1 LARRAKGVSLAGK
14 PQSSRNRN
22 MIHGH
27 QGTLKPGG
35 LAVVQA
41 VAGHY
46 NKLGR
51 QRLPMAWAGLGT
63 ARHPRRPKG
72 RRRLQLFRSIRQFRQ
87 APSAGTSATVG
98 VFDGV
103 HRGHQLLLDRA
114 GEHARRLGLPSLAVT
129 FANHPLSLLAPPYAP
144 PLLTT
149 AEEKAALLAE
159 HGMDF
164 CLMLDFDAALA
175 AMSPEAFLGEILAGA
190 CHARHVTCGRDF
202 RFGAGGRGSVET
214 LRQAGPA
221 LGFEV
226 EACADLTDGH
236 GPIRS
241 SRVRALLLDG
251 EMEQARRLLGRS
263 YALGGTVVAGDRRG
277 RDLGFPT
284 ANLEPSAGRLVPGD
298 GVYAAHAEVEGQRDQ
313 RLDAMVNIG
322 ARPTFDGSRR
332 IVEAHLIDFTG
343 DLYGRTLTLHFLKR
357 IRDERR
363 FESAEAL
370 IAQLRA
376 DREAC
381 LAACREAAPGA

>member
-1 LARRAKGVSLAGK
+1 
-14 PQSSRNRN
+14 
-22 MIHGH
+22 M
-27 QGTLKPGG
+27 
-35 LAVVQA
+35 
-41 VAGHY
+41 
-46 NKLGR
+46 
-51 QRLPMAWAGLGT
+51 
-63 ARHPRRPKG
+63 
-72 RRRLQLFRSIRQFRQ
+72 
-87 APSAGTSATVG
+87 
-98 VFDGV
+98 
-103 HRGHQLLLDRA
+103 LLDRA
-114 GEHARRLGLPSLAVT
+114 GEHARRLGIPALAVT

-159 HGMDF
+159 HAMDL
-164 CLMLDFDAALA
+164 CLMLDFDATLA

-221 LGFEV
+221 LGFVV

-236 GPIRS
+236 GAIRS

-263 YALGGTVVAGDRRG
+263 YALGGTVVSGDRRG

-284 ANLEPSAGRLVPGD
+284 ANLEPPAGRLVPGD
-298 GVYAAHAEVEGQRDQ
+298 GVYAARAEIEAECEGERARASEGQRGR

-322 ARPTFDGSRR
+322 TRPTFDGARR
-332 IVEAHLIDFTG
+332 AIEAHLIDFTG

-381 LAACREAAPGA
+381 LAACRDAAPDNWGHNWGQAMFKKSPSPERAA